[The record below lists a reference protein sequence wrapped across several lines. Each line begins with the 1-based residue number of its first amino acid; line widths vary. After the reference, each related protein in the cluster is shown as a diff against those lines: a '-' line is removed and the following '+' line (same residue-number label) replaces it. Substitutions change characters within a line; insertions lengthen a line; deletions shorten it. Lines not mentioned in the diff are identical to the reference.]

1 MAAGTPLTRL
11 TLGAASVADDLGYV
25 ALSDLAQALG
35 DIPEDFRVIGGHMV
49 TVLGARWQLGYEL
62 YRETGDVDLGI
73 TPIVARDRH
82 VVNRLKNLD
91 YTQVA
96 GNRFARGLSDIPVT
110 MKGKEHSP
118 RPEAF
123 IDVLVPAYTSRAR
136 ENVQVG
142 DDLFTTEVPDCSWR

>member
-25 ALSDLAQALG
+25 ALSDLARALG
-35 DIPEDFRVIGGHMV
+35 DIPADFRLIGGHMV
-49 TVLGARWQLGYEL
+49 TVLGARWRLGHEL

-82 VVNRLKNLD
+82 VVSRLKNLD

-110 MKGKEHSP
+110 MKDKEDSP
-118 RPEAF
+118 RAEAF

-136 ENVQVG
+136 ENH
-142 DDLFTTEVPDCSWR
+142 FPMR